1 MAANRWPNASRQI
14 QQTADLVSKH
24 KKVHDLLLDQQ
35 FGENIRGL
43 KLNRKLLL
51 DLDEDSCIEVIR
63 YWIKINNV
71 AMPNKKI
78 IGEIL
83 KAFIYSNPS
92 ARTHVN
98 WSRADNDQKSAFLTF
113 SDGDLILNKK

>member
-1 MAANRWPNASRQI
+1 
-14 QQTADLVSKH
+14 
-24 KKVHDLLLDQQ
+24 
-35 FGENIRGL
+35 
-43 KLNRKLLL
+43 
-51 DLDEDSCIEVIR
+51 
-63 YWIKINNV
+63 
-71 AMPNKKI
+71 MPKPLPI

-92 ARTHVN
+92 ARTQVN